1 MDRDRR
7 SGTLLS
13 AALHAGLLIA
23 LFIFF
28 RHPLSTQI
36 VAAGEGE
43 DGGDG
48 AIEVGVV
55 DAGTLG
61 LSVPRRVTTIGDD
74 PGAINNEILETVR
87 PTDDAETLPSET
99 RSEKPEE
106 KTVRTERPT
115 DPRRDRLVTRDP
127 MRGSSA
133 GTSVEVGRSSGTQQP
148 MMSGGIGIGGGG
160 ASGASGVPGGSEY
173 GRRIQLILSR
183 NYNPPATA
191 DVSSTQYV
199 VVELRIARDGRI
211 LSIVNGRLA
220 RIKRRSPIE
229 LVNFAAERAILASNP
244 LPPFP
249 NGFLLGAQEATAE
262 IWFRYPK

>member
-1 MDRDRR
+1 
-7 SGTLLS
+7 
-13 AALHAGLLIA
+13 LHAGLLIA

-36 VAAGEGE
+36 VAAGEGQE
-43 DGGDG
+43 GGDG
-48 AIEVGVV
+48 AIEVGMV

-61 LSVPRRVTTIGDD
+61 LSLPRRVTTIGDD
-74 PGAINNEILETVR
+74 PGAVNNELLETVR
-87 PTDDAETLPSET
+87 PTDDAEALPSEA
-99 RSEKPEE
+99 RPEKPIE
-106 KTVRTERPT
+106 KTVKTERPT
-115 DPRRDRLVTRDP
+115 DARRDRLVTREP

-133 GTSVEVGRSSGTQQP
+133 GTSVEAGRSPGTQQP
-148 MMSGGIGIGGGG
+148 MMSGGIGIGG
-160 ASGASGVPGGSEY
+160 AAGASGVPGGSEY

-191 DVSSTQYV
+191 DVASTQYV
-199 VVELRIARDGRI
+199 IVQLRIARDGRI

-220 RIKRRSPIE
+220 QIKRRSPIE